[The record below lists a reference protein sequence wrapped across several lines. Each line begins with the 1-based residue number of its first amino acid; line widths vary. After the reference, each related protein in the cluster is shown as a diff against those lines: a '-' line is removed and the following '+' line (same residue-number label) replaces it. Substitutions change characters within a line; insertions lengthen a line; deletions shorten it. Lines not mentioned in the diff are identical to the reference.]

1 MCFWARLL
9 SPRIKWD
16 FFPCH
21 VFQTDENHS
30 CLSGPAS
37 VVLNALVWVYSSHR
51 MNQLCQLIR
60 VLPDCK
66 PWPTHNTHIKHSL
79 LWPLM
84 VPFIPARPASIM
96 LSVTEEKTSSWCS
109 SVRIHTHTHTL
120 LTPRPHP
127 QQVTIGGLT
136 WGLLSRTR
144 GQYLSI
150 SDKAKLL
157 ACLAGHEKTDL
168 KVFIFPSCS
177 CVVFQCCLHAAVSSA
192 FLRQAADET
201 HPLAL

>member
-9 SPRIKWD
+9 SPRIKRD
-16 FFPCH
+16 FFHCH

-66 PWPTHNTHIKHSL
+66 PWPTHNTLAVIATDGSLHSSSACFHHAVCDRGANL
-79 LWPLM
+79 LLVWLC
-84 VPFIPARPASIM
+84 VHSHSHA
-96 LSVTEEKTSSWCS
+96 
-109 SVRIHTHTHTL
+109 HTP

-127 QQVTIGGLT
+127 QQVTIEGLT
-136 WGLLSRTR
+136 WGLLTLTR

-168 KVFIFPSCS
+168 KVFIFSSCS
-177 CVVFQCCLHAAVSSA
+177 CVIFQRCLHAAVSSA